1 MSYDDSDDSRSE
13 GIFISG
19 AVNNTLRGRM
29 SQADGQF
36 PSTDELSEWI
46 ATLQAAWRGRLPF
59 VSQAAEESLT
69 LFQSLASEIGQCGTP
84 AELAEVG
91 RRISLCTPRLQRDQV
106 ESLRVMFRTRKKE
119 VTQ

>member
-1 MSYDDSDDSRSE
+1 MNEYEQQKSE
-13 GIFISG
+13 DIFIAG
-19 AVNNTLRGRM
+19 GINNALLGHMGKVDTHFPSADELGEWIGNLQTAHRGR
-29 SQADGQF
+29 
-36 PSTDELSEWI
+36 E
-46 ATLQAAWRGRLPF
+46 PF

-69 LFQSLASEIGQCGTP
+69 LFQSLASEIGQRGTP

-91 RRISLCTPRLQRDQV
+91 NKISLCAPRLQRDQV